1 MKKVKIAVVGAGRR
15 GIEAY
20 APYILKHEDIGEVVA
35 VAEPK
40 KSRQDKFK
48 EIYNISDSNI
58 FNNYIEFFNNE
69 KIADAVIIST
79 NDNMHYEPCKLAL
92 EKGYHVLLEKPMSNS
107 LDEVIKLGKLAEK
120 YSNQIFMICHVLRYT
135 PFFTKLKEIVDSK
148 ELGDLITIQHNENI
162 GYWHFA
168 HSYTR
173 GNWRNSSDTSPLILA
188 KSCHDM
194 DILLWLSNSKCK
206 KIASFGNLVHMNSS
220 NFKDG
225 MGERCYDCSVER
237 QCPYSAKRLYIDED
251 RSMKKSVHI
260 DPNINNLE
268 EALKKG
274 PYGRC
279 VYKCDN
285 NVVDNMVSIIEF
297 ENRITATFNL
307 SAFTKECDRTIKLM
321 FSHGEVGGSLDKNE
335 IRIKYFGKNDETVI
349 KLKQGLTGHGG
360 GDMETMKDFISLV
373 GNNCGNL
380 KTSASKSIESH
391 VMAFAAEYSRISG
404 QVINIDEFYDDAV
417 KMTEMLENNMH
428 NKN

>member
-1 MKKVKIAVVGAGRR
+1 MSKVKIAILGAGRR

-20 APYILKHEDIGEVVA
+20 APYLLDHPNLGEVVA

-40 KSRQDKFK
+40 KSRQEKFK
-48 EIYNISDSNI
+48 SIYNISDENI
-58 FNNYIEFFNNE
+58 FKSYKDLLEKE

-79 NDNMHYEPCKLAL
+79 NDNMHYEPCKMAL

-107 LDEVIKLGKLAEK
+107 LDEIIKLEALSKK
-120 YSNQIFMICHVLRYT
+120 YNNQIFMVCHVLRYT
-135 PFFTKLKEIVDSK
+135 PFFIKLKEIVNSK
-148 ELGDLITIQHNENI
+148 ELGDLVTIQHNENI

-194 DILLWLSNSKCK
+194 DILLWLTDSKCK

-220 NFKDG
+220 NFKEG
-225 MGERCYDCSVER
+225 MGEICYECSVENK
-237 QCPYSAKRLYIDED
+237 CPYSAKKLYIDED
-251 RSMKKSVHI
+251 RSIKKSVHI
-260 DPNINNLE
+260 NPTVENLE

-279 VYKCDN
+279 IYKCDN

-297 ENRITATFNL
+297 ENKVTATFNL

-321 FSHGEVGGSLDKNE
+321 FTHGEVGGSLEANE
-335 IRIKYFGKNDETVI
+335 IRVKKFGQRDEKII
-349 KLKQGLTGHGG
+349 KLAKGLTGHGG
-360 GDMETMKDFISLV
+360 GDMETIKDFVNLIS
-373 GNNCGNL
+373 GKSGSF

-391 VMAFAAEYSRISG
+391 IMAFAAEYSRISG
-404 QVINIDEFYDDAV
+404 EVIRIDEFYNNAL
-417 KMTEMLENNMH
+417 KMTDLLENNI
-428 NKN
+428 